1 MVGSIRYTGEVGLP
15 PLETGGAGRRD
26 NGGRSIQSPLTV
38 APGGR
43 EKLEYRG
50 GGLDRSRVHKRWR
63 LVAGR
68 NKSTGEVGLVRT
80 IGRSGEVGS
89 DPEEERDGI
98 RLRGGGEYSE
108 HRRGG
113 VRSP

>member
-1 MVGSIRYTGEVGLP
+1 M
-15 PLETGGAGRRD
+15 
-26 NGGRSIQSPLTV
+26 
-38 APGGR
+38 
-43 EKLEYRG
+43 
-50 GGLDRSRVHKRWR
+50 
-63 LVAGR
+63 AGR